1 MRNEHPPTWRYK
13 MQRRKFVNN
22 LLKFSTWIGLG
33 VFCLFIVYGYKAGLF
48 SSTESFR
55 EFILRFGMW
64 SGLIFVLIQIAQVI
78 VPIIPGAVSCVAG
91 IIIFGPWVGFLY
103 NYIGICIGSILV
115 FLLSKKYGKD
125 FVKGIIGEKSYNKY
139 IGWIDRGRKFDTM
152 FALAIF
158 FPVAPDDL
166 LCYIAGLTKM
176 KLEKFVAII
185 LLGKPMSIALY
196 SLGLT
201 SIGQYLLEFIK

>member
-1 MRNEHPPTWRYK
+1 
-13 MQRRKFVNN
+13 MQRKRFVNN
-22 LLKFSTWIGLG
+22 LLKFSTWIGLLI
-33 VFCLFIVYGYKAGLF
+33 FCLFIFYGYKAGLF

-55 EFILRFGMW
+55 EFILGFGKW
-64 SGLIFVLIQIAQVI
+64 SGLIFILIQIAQVV

-125 FVKGIIGEKSYNKY
+125 FVKGIIGEKSYKKY

-176 KLEKFVAII
+176 KIEKFVAII
-185 LLGKPMSIALY
+185 ILGKPMSIALY

-201 SIGQYLLEFIK
+201 SIGQFLLEFIK

>member
-1 MRNEHPPTWRYK
+1 

-22 LLKFSTWIGLG
+22 LLKFSTWIGLAI
-33 VFCLFIVYGYKAGLF
+33 FCLFIIYGYKAGLF

-55 EFILRFGMW
+55 NFILGFGMW

-78 VPIIPGAVSCVAG
+78 VPIVPGAVSCVAG

-139 IGWIDRGRKFDTM
+139 IGWIERGRKFDTM

-201 SIGQYLLEFIK
+201 SIGQYLLKFIK

>member
-1 MRNEHPPTWRYK
+1 
-13 MQRRKFVNN
+13 MQRRKFINN

>member
-1 MRNEHPPTWRYK
+1 
-13 MQRRKFVNN
+13 MQRKKLINN
-22 LLKFSTWIGLG
+22 LLKFSTWIGLA
-33 VFCLFIVYGYKAGLF
+33 VFCLFILYGYKAGLF
-48 SSTESFR
+48 SSAESFR

-91 IIIFGPWVGFLY
+91 IIIFGPWIGFLY

-139 IGWIDRGRKFDTM
+139 IGWIGRGRKFDTM

-176 KLEKFVAII
+176 KIEKFVAII

-201 SIGQYLLEFIK
+201 SIGQYLLSFIK

>member
-1 MRNEHPPTWRYK
+1 

-22 LLKFSTWIGLG
+22 LLKFSTWIGLAI
-33 VFCLFIVYGYKAGLF
+33 FCLFIIYGYKAGLF

-55 EFILRFGMW
+55 NFILGFGMW

-78 VPIIPGAVSCVAG
+78 VPIVPGAVSCVAG

-139 IGWIDRGRKFDTM
+139 IGWIERGKKFDTM

-201 SIGQYLLEFIK
+201 SIGQYLLKFIK